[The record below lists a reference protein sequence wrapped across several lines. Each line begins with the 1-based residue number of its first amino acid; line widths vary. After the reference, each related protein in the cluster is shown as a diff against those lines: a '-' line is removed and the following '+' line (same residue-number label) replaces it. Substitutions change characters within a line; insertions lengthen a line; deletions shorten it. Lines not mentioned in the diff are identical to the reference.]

1 MGVEPVRL
9 RGRED
14 GGSAV
19 EAALLMAAMTLVL
32 LPILY
37 ALGKTA
43 GSTFDSPCDA
53 LAGQTCKEAGEG
65 SGGYSGAIARG
76 QSSRTSERW
85 VQANWTGSDGSTSA
99 ERVECPPLESSPEPE
114 QTIECTVIEP
124 GGGEETVRVKVT
136 KPNNY
141 SWAD

>member
-9 RGRED
+9 RGPDD

-37 ALGKTA
+37 ALGRTA
-43 GSTFDSPCDA
+43 GSALDSPCEA
-53 LAGQTCKEAGEG
+53 LAGQNCEEANTG
-65 SGGYSGAIARG
+65 SGGYKGAMGRA

-85 VQANWTGSDGSTSA
+85 VQQHWTSDRGPTPDS
-99 ERVECPPLESSPEPE
+99 VDCPPLENTPPE
-114 QTIECTVIEP
+114 TIDCQVQNGGP
-124 GGGEETVRVKVT
+124 GGATTTVKV
-136 KPNNY
+136 KVDEHGVY
-141 SWAD
+141 SWA

>member
-9 RGRED
+9 RGPDD

-37 ALGKTA
+37 ALGQTA
-43 GSTFDSPCDA
+43 NSALDSPCQA
-53 LAGQTCKEAGEG
+53 LAGEGCEQAGSG

-76 QSSRTSERW
+76 ESRRTSERW
-85 VQANWTGSDGSTSA
+85 VQREWTAERGSSPQ
-99 ERVECPPLESSPEPE
+99 RVECPPLENSPAPE
-114 QTIECTVIEP
+114 QTIECTVYKAD
-124 GGGEETVRVKVT
+124 GSQETVDVKVT
-136 KPNNY
+136 KPDSY